1 MADFCETEFKTHIYD
16 GKTLKKIVRQ
26 PKIVPKIIPTELNMN
41 PETLLVKTLKDIA
54 AQKEKTLLKIAAS
67 QECAHERRH
76 QEQLALIRYYGNFIH
91 NILKEIFILMS

>member
-1 MADFCETEFKTHIYD
+1 MTDLCETEFNTHIYD
-16 GKTLKKIVRQ
+16 GKTLRKIVRQ
-26 PKIVPKIIPTELNMN
+26 PKIVSKTIPKELDMN

-76 QEQLALIRYYGNFIH
+76 QEQLALIRHYGINLIMT
-91 NILKEIFILMS
+91 N